1 MKNLFRLGGLLAAA
15 CSFSFSP
22 AAPLSVK
29 LPTAQSAASFLRA
42 AAPTTAALRGP
53 LTTVP
58 RHQQQMARYDVKYYK
73 LDLAL
78 ENTSVAV
85 AGSVRMQA
93 RNGGA
98 ALDSLAFELYPTYT
112 IDSVVVQGR
121 RAPGWRRVN
130 GDVSAKLAVAV
141 PAGQLFNALIYYH
154 GTAPSERP
162 DRALHSSS
170 NAASGFNV
178 LYSFS
183 QPLEAYEWFPCKQVV
198 SDKADSSDVWV
209 TTTLPNK
216 VGSNGVLQRVTPL
229 PGGKARYEWKSRHP
243 IAYYLISVAVAPYV
257 EYTNYAH
264 PAGSP
269 AIPIVS
275 YLYNQAAI
283 DEARPQLDLV
293 PAMLENFASLVGPYP
308 FANEK
313 YGHCLVPAEP
323 GDALE
328 NQTMTTLGSFEN
340 PLLLAHELFHH
351 WFGNNVTCASWQDI
365 WLNEGFADYGAYL
378 TAAATSPDDARTLLD
393 GAAELVMSEPGGTM
407 RVSDTLNARRILDQ
421 RLSYKKGALVIHM
434 LRYLLNDDTKFF
446 RALRTYQSTYAGRAA
461 RTRDLQRIFEAEAG
475 RSLQYFFDQWYQGE
489 GYPTFTVRW
498 NQSGNTLYLQSS
510 ETVSMPAV
518 TPFFDTE
525 VDYKLSFADGTSQ
538 IVRLRQGQPVSGY
551 SLAVA
556 GTVTGLE
563 VDPQQ
568 WILNGEGTVTRDPA
582 LVLGT
587 RGGAAAARLSVYP
600 VPCRE
605 YLRLVD
611 VPARSLQA
619 EVWDATGRVV
629 LRQPLSAGADRLVTA
644 GLPAGVYHLRLLD
657 GQGQVSQARFIRE

>member
-1 MKNLFRLGGLLAAA
+1 MKNLFRFCCLLAAGA
-15 CSFSFSP
+15 SSGHSTVAQAQPVPVAKPNTGLGIHCP
-22 AAPLSVK
+22 AARTAARRPLS
-29 LPTAQSAASFLRA
+29 S
-42 AAPTTAALRGP
+42 
-53 LTTVP
+53 P
-58 RHQQQMARYDVKYYK
+58 RHGQQMARYDVKYYK

-121 RAPGWRRVN
+121 RAPGWRRVA

-141 PAGQLFNALIYYH
+141 PAGQLFNAFIYYH
-154 GTAPSERP
+154 GTAPSSGPRSGLATNQDP
-162 DRALHSSS
+162 
-170 NAASGFNV
+170 ASGV
-178 LYSFS
+178 TVTYSLS
-183 QPLEAYEWFPCKQVV
+183 QPFYSYQWFPCKQVLT
-198 SDKADSSDVWV
+198 DKADSSDVWV
-209 TTTLPNK
+209 TTTLLNK

-269 AIPIVS
+269 AIPIVN

-283 DEARPQLDLV
+283 DQARPQLDLV
-293 PAMLENFASLVGPYP
+293 PAMIENFSSLVGPYP

-313 YGHCLVPAEP
+313 YGHCLVPTYP
-323 GDALE
+323 GTAIE
-328 NQTMTTLGSFEN
+328 NQTMTTIGAIDDPILVS
-340 PLLLAHELFHH
+340 HELFHQ
-351 WFGNNVTCASWQDI
+351 WFGDNVTCASWQDI
-365 WLNEGFADYGAYL
+365 WLNEGFATYGSYL
-378 TAAATSPDDARTLLD
+378 TLQALSPADARTFID
-393 GAAELVMSEPGGTM
+393 QGTALVMSEPGGSV
-407 RVSDTLNARRILDQ
+407 RVLDTLNVDRILYQ
-421 RLSYKKGALVIHM
+421 RLSYAKGAAIVHM
-434 LRYLLNDDTKFF
+434 LRYLLNDDAKFF

-605 YLRLVD
+605 YLRLAA
-611 VPARSLQA
+611 VPGGPVQA
-619 EVWDATGRVV
+619 EVSDASGRVV
-629 LRQPLSAGADRLVTA
+629 LRQGLPAGADRLVTA
-644 GLPAGVYHLRLLD
+644 GLPAGLYHLRLFD
-657 GQGQVSQARFIRE
+657 GQGRVSQTHFIRE